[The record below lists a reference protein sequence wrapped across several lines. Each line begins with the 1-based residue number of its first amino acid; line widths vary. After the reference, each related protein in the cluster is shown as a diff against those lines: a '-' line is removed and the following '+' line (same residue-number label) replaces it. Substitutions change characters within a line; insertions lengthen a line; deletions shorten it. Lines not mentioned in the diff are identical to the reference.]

1 MKTTFF
7 IKTALVALSVALFV
21 PLASAD
27 RVTFSGTTMDGDT
40 FSGRFTVVA
49 DVNPLNP
56 PNAYDIIRISGVT
69 DIQGHTQYIDS
80 AASAAAYSGPYV
92 YTNAIPGNSPSGA
105 FDIDNLYFT
114 SGNPFDYDGPLAMLP
129 HGLELN
135 LYYGTQPNDMNG
147 ALEESN
153 GYFSPFATFTSVLVV
168 PGPVPEPSSLV
179 LFGTGIVGLAG
190 VVRRRIKA

>member
-7 IKTALVALSVALFV
+7 VKTALVALSVALFV

-27 RVTFSGTTMDGDT
+27 TVHFSGTTMDGDT
-40 FSGRFTVVA
+40 FTMTFTVVP
-49 DVNPLNP
+49 DINSK
-56 PNAYDIIRISGVT
+56 PNAYDITHISGFVHIHGDAT
-69 DIQGHTQYIDS
+69 RYIDS
-80 AASAAAYSGPYV
+80 AASAAAYSGPYI
-92 YTNAIPGNSPSGA
+92 YTNAMSGNSPSGA

-135 LYYGTQPNDMNG
+135 LYYGIQPNDMNG

-153 GYFSPFATFTSVLVV
+153 GYFSSFATVTNTLVV

-190 VVRRRIKA
+190 VVRRRFKA

>member
-27 RVTFSGTTMDGDT
+27 RVTFSGTTVDGDT

-49 DVNPLNP
+49 DPTQL
-56 PNAYDIIRISGVT
+56 NAYDIIGISGVT
-69 DIQGHTQYIDS
+69 DIQGQTHYINS
-80 AASAAAYSGPYV
+80 AASAAAYSGPFI
-92 YTNAIPGNSPSGA
+92 YTNVNPGNSPSGQ
-105 FDIDNLYFT
+105 FDIDDLYFT
-114 SGNPFDYDGPLAMLP
+114 TGNAFDFDGPLAILYN
-129 HGLELN
+129 GVELN
-135 LYYGTQPNDMNG
+135 LYYGIQPNDMNG

-153 GYFSPFATFTSVLVV
+153 GYFSSFATFTSALIV

-190 VVRRRIKA
+190 VVRRRFKA